1 MFITFI
7 LLFLIYL
14 RVYLSL
20 LEIIITHTHYQTC
33 RFKVFGIGEIPNLAQ
48 IPKINTYSTPPKY
61 ISPLNLLI
69 YGSHMS
75 EYSYIGYSSDKI
87 VICLIIICLHRY
99 SYMNRHMIIPLNHI
113 WVHMSVHI
121 LILIYVT
128 HISVT
133 YMNSLI
139 LIYEY
144 TCMSTHICVHIYVYS
159 YMSIKMLISLLIY
172 DPNIWVP
179 IYDYHI
185 WVLIYMTTIWYSYMS
200 HVLKN
205 TYDGFLQ
212 KEK

>member
-1 MFITFI
+1 
-7 LLFLIYL
+7 
-14 RVYLSL
+14 
-20 LEIIITHTHYQTC
+20 
-33 RFKVFGIGEIPNLAQ
+33 
-48 IPKINTYSTPPKY
+48 
-61 ISPLNLLI
+61 
-69 YGSHMS
+69 MS

-179 IYDYHI
+179 IYDYRI

-200 HVLKN
+200 HVSKN
-205 TYDGFLQ
+205 TYTSLLYEYTIWVSCIGLVYELRICSHLWYTYMIQ
-212 KEK
+212 KGNYYVDVN